1 MRSFFLFKLV
11 YFILI
16 TNLYAHDKSIAF
28 INMDLI
34 FSQSLVG
41 KSVNIQIQ
49 KVNEK
54 NKIKFK
60 QIENEIKAENEEIN
74 NQKNILSE
82 VETSN
87 KIQAFNLKIKNF
99 QTQVKESNEKI
110 NRKRLEATGKILE
123 QLKPILETFSKE
135 NSISLIMQKKNII
148 IGKNELDITDE
159 IIKILDN
166 KIKKID
172 VNL

>member
-1 MRSFFLFKLV
+1 MRYIFLSKIL
-11 YFILI
+11 YFIFI
-16 TNLYAHDKSIAF
+16 VSLYAHDKSIAF

-34 FSQSLVG
+34 FSQSLAG
-41 KSVNIQIQ
+41 KSVNMQIQ

-60 QIENEIKAENEEIN
+60 KIENQIKAENEEII

-99 QTQVKESNEKI
+99 QTQVKESNENI

-123 QLKPILETFSKE
+123 QLKPILESFSKE

-148 IGKNELDITDE
+148 IGKNDLDITED
-159 IIKILDN
+159 IIRILDN

>member
-1 MRSFFLFKLV
+1 MRYFFLSTLL
-11 YFILI
+11 YFIFFI
-16 TNLYAHDKSIAF
+16 NVYAHDKNIAF

-41 KSVNIQIQ
+41 ISVNEQIQ
-49 KVNEK
+49 NFNEK
-54 NKIKFK
+54 NKVKFK
-60 QIENEIKAENEEIN
+60 KIENEIKAENEVIN

-82 VETSN
+82 EETKN
-87 KIQAFNLKIKNF
+87 KIQAFNLKIKKF
-99 QTQVKESNEKI
+99 QTEVKESNESI

-123 QLKPILETFSKE
+123 QLKPILESFSKE
-135 NSISLIMQKKNII
+135 NSINLIMQKKNII
-148 IGKNELDITDE
+148 IGKNELDITED

-172 VNL
+172 IN